1 MSEFYKYLKTG
12 KFSEAANNLSNY
24 KHGIYDSDTNGPNPQ
39 FVELKKA
46 IEQAIDA
53 LYKSSPIGQPSQ
65 TAPITNQILHHLTS
79 ATMLINQM
87 D

>member
-12 KFSEAANNLSNY
+12 KFSEAMDNVNP
-24 KHGIYDSDTNGPNPQ
+24 NGPNPQ

-46 IEQAIDA
+46 IEQAIAA
-53 LYKSSPIGQPSQ
+53 LYKSSPVTGRPSP